1 VNSGVFY
8 GDALEWLA
16 GQEENSIDAVLTDPP
31 YGLEFMGKEW
41 DSPKNLWAD
50 RKPEDHC
57 FKDLQNPYSGRL
69 RPNPYLS
76 VRVNKYVA
84 GYSFQEWCRRWGEL
98 LLRAMK
104 PGAYALVF
112 GGTRT
117 YHRLVC
123 GLEDAGFEVKDSIH
137 WFYGSGFPKNY
148 DLSKGFDKRAGV
160 EREVVGKRI
169 TEGGRTSG
177 GNEFGRAL
185 SAIGREIT
193 ITVPATALAK
203 EWHGYG
209 TALKPAHEPIALLR
223 KPLEGSNCDNAER
236 WGTGALNIEGC
247 RISAINYTGG
257 GQNRTIAFM
266 GGGLR
271 DKQPRNTGELGRWP
285 PNLVLS
291 HAPGC
296 TEGQCVDGC
305 PVAALDKQSGE
316 LISGANP
323 THQGNSGKRR
333 NCYQPFQGNEICIPL
348 RGANSGGASRFFPQ
362 FGWADIDFYYC
373 AKAGRAE
380 RNAGCGAM
388 PERASFAKNTS
399 RLIRRTDPETGE
411 EEWFERREDHY
422 HRARNDHPTVK
433 PVELLMW
440 LSRLII
446 PKHKE
451 TRIVDPFGGS
461 GSSGIAWHLLNLEGY
476 RIDGVVIDKDRHYC
490 DIAEARIAHV
500 KRHGINWLNVR
511 PGEKDERQGE
521 LF

>member
-1 VNSGVFY
+1 VKVECADS
-8 GDALEWLA
+8 LEWLA
-16 GQEENSIDAVLTDPP
+16 GQEENSIDGVLTDPP

-41 DSPKNLWAD
+41 DGFGEN
-50 RKPEDHC
+50 
-57 FKDLQNPYSGRL
+57 
-69 RPNPYLS
+69 
-76 VRVNKYVA
+76 A
-84 GYSFQEWCRRWGEL
+84 GFQEWCRRWGEL
-98 LLRAMK
+98 LFRAMK

-123 GLEDAGFEVKDSIH
+123 GLEDAGFEVRNSIH

-148 DLSKGFDKRAGV
+148 DVSKGFDKKAGV
-160 EREVVGKRI
+160 AGEIIGKKKLWGHNAGSGAGSFSKNQYEGQTGIKRI
-169 TEGGRTSG
+169 E
-177 GNEFGRAL
+177 N
-185 SAIGREIT
+185 IT
-193 ITVPATALAK
+193 APATALAK

-209 TALKPAHEPIALLR
+209 TALKPAHEPIVLLR

-236 WGTGALNIEGC
+236 WGTGALNVDGC
-247 RISAINYTGG
+247 RIKTSDDTARHWNDSASAGRKYPHIQQAVHYPGTISGG
-257 GQNRTIAFM
+257 NPA
-266 GGGLR
+266 
-271 DKQPRNTGELGRWP
+271 DRWP

-296 TEGQCVDGC
+296 TRGQCVDGC
-305 PVAALDKQSGE
+305 PVAALDEQSGE
-316 LISGANP
+316 L
-323 THQGNSGKRR
+323 T
-333 NCYQPFQGNEICIPL
+333 
-348 RGANSGGASRFFPQ
+348 GGASRFFPQ

-373 AKAGRAE
+373 AKTGRAE

-388 PERASFAKNTS
+388 PEQASFAKNTS

-422 HRARNDHPTVK
+422 HKARNDHPTVK

-476 RIDGVVIDKDRHYC
+476 QIDGVVIDKDRHYC